1 MTFVFLGAFALIA
14 LWLVSSYNRL
24 VRLRSESNSAW
35 ADIDVQ
41 LERRWDLI
49 PNLVETAKVAASRER
64 DILEGVIA
72 ARGRAMSAVTVD
84 EKADAERA
92 LTVALSGVFGLA
104 ESYPQ
109 LRSMESFLELQRSL
123 ERVEEAVQNA
133 RRYYNAVV
141 RDYNTRVEAFPGNL
155 LARPMG
161 FEHRRFFSL
170 RDDSRRVGPRLSLAS
185 DGASDQG
192 DGARSAL
199 GAGQRSP

>member
-72 ARGRAMSAVTVD
+72 ARGRAI
-84 EKADAERA
+84 
-92 LTVALSGVFGLA
+92 
-104 ESYPQ
+104 
-109 LRSMESFLELQRSL
+109 
-123 ERVEEAVQNA
+123 
-133 RRYYNAVV
+133 
-141 RDYNTRVEAFPGNL
+141 
-155 LARPMG
+155 
-161 FEHRRFFSL
+161 
-170 RDDSRRVGPRLSLAS
+170 
-185 DGASDQG
+185 
-192 DGARSAL
+192 
-199 GAGQRSP
+199 